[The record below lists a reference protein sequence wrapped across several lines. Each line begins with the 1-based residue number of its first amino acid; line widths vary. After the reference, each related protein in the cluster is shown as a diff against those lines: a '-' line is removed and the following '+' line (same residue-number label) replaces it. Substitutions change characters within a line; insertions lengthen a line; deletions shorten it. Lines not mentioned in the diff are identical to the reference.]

1 MAHGC
6 EVDQDNAAL
15 GLLQRQ
21 RRIDGGSGGA
31 SATFGPEKCKDTRL
45 ACPAASARP
54 RGTETG
60 ESLEQRRRTR
70 RVIQILA
77 RAGTHAGHDRRRV
90 KHLSIRENG
99 DLQSR
104 VANQLN
110 RSDRPLRFVRCDINQ
125 HDFGPQVLNLTQDG
139 VGWAGWKTDVTE
151 DNAGQRNLVQ
161 TLLQRGQML
170 PVLRQEGYSNPMHS
184 AVLTDFSGRLHVMK
198 RMSFPPSDLSNRGQR
213 RSLAKCP
220 NARNTRRASWNPPN
234 ARRTAQETARQI
246 RLSGF
251 HCMLRPRS

>member
-45 ACPAASARP
+45 ACPAASASP

-77 RAGTHAGHDRRRV
+77 RPGTHAGHDRRPV
-90 KHLSIRENG
+90 SHLS
-99 DLQSR
+99 
-104 VANQLN
+104 
-110 RSDRPLRFVRCDINQ
+110 
-125 HDFGPQVLNLTQDG
+125 T
-139 VGWAGWKTDVTE
+139 
-151 DNAGQRNLVQ
+151 
-161 TLLQRGQML
+161 
-170 PVLRQEGYSNPMHS
+170 
-184 AVLTDFSGRLHVMK
+184 
-198 RMSFPPSDLSNRGQR
+198 PPNSDLPTLVATHLTHRHT
-213 RSLAKCP
+213 P
-220 NARNTRRASWNPPN
+220 
-234 ARRTAQETARQI
+234 
-246 RLSGF
+246 
-251 HCMLRPRS
+251 